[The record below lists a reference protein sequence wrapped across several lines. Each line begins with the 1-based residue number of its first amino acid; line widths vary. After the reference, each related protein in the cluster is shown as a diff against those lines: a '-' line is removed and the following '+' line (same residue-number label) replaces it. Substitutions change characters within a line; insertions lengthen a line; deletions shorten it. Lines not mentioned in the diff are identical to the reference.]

1 MGNGGLNLRRW
12 IVVEGLDGSGKTTV
26 ASWIK
31 EHYEARGERVLV
43 QMHPSERIAG
53 TIARRSLQNKGLHMY
68 ALSTLFYILDVLI
81 SVSRLKKWG
90 REYDDIVFVRYVM
103 GAAYLPRRYARAG
116 YEVITKLLPLPKRLL
131 LVDVTPETALHRMAM
146 RDDKEEMF
154 ENLAA
159 LINVRDKILLLSA
172 DWTVLDNDGGETGSR
187 ERLAKILAKWD

>member
-43 QMHPSERIAG
+43 QMHPSERMTG
-53 TIARRSLQNKGLHMY
+53 TLARRSLQNKGLHMY

-103 GAAYLPRRYARAG
+103 GAAYLPRRYAKAG
-116 YEVITKLLPLPKRLL
+116 YDSDHQAVAAPK
-131 LVDVTPETALHRMAM
+131 
-146 RDDKEEMF
+146 K
-154 ENLAA
+154 AA
-159 LINVRDKILLLSA
+159 SGRRHPGDRPPP
-172 DWTVLDNDGGETGSR
+172 DGHEG
-187 ERLAKILAKWD
+187 